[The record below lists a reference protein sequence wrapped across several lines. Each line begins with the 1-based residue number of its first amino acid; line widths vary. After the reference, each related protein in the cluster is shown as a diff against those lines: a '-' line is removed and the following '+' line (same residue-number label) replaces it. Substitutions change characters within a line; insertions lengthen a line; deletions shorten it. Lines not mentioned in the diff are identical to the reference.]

1 METLLQKI
9 KNHER
14 NWFETLVIWVI
25 IISSITIG
33 FETDPET
40 HARFFN
46 FFHYFELTVILFF
59 SLEIIINIY
68 ANAPHPL
75 NYFKNG
81 WNLFDFFI
89 VVASIIPFIL
99 QSNDNTAN
107 AVLILRVFR
116 LARVFR
122 VVHVIGHFKPLKDL
136 VETLVKSLP
145 AMAYVSLLMLILFYV
160 YAVVGVIM
168 FGTNDPIHFG
178 NLKTSFLTLF
188 QIVTGE
194 DWPDL
199 LKIQMYGSDLFGYAD
214 LPMIRRISNPQP
226 VIAVIYFVTFI
237 LIGAMVILNLFI
249 GIIVN
254 RMHLIAQNNNRNN
267 KADDYKIILESIEA
281 KSKEINDLVET
292 LKNKKRTE

>member
-1 METLLQKI
+1 MKTLLQKI

-25 IISSITIG
+25 LISSITIG
-33 FETDPET
+33 FETDPEV

-46 FFHYFELTVILFF
+46 FFHYFELTVVLFF

-68 ANAPHPL
+68 ANSPNPL

-81 WNLFDFFI
+81 WNLFDFII
-89 VVASIIPFIL
+89 VIASIIPLIL
-99 QSNDNTAN
+99 HYSDNTTN
-107 AVLILRVFR
+107 AILILRVFR

-136 VETLVKSLP
+136 VETLVKSLT

-160 YAVVGVIM
+160 YAVIGVIM
-168 FGTNDPIHFG
+168 FGSTDNANFG
-178 NLKTSFLTLF
+178 NISITFLTLF

-194 DWPDL
+194 NWPDL
-199 LKIQMYGSDLFGYAD
+199 LRSQMNGSD
-214 LPMIRRISNPQP
+214 SQP
-226 VIAVIYFVTFI
+226 VFAVIYFVSFI
-237 LIGAMVILNLFI
+237 LIGSMVILNLFI

-254 RMHLIAQNNNRNN
+254 RMNTVAQNNHNNR
-267 KADDYKIILESIEA
+267 KKTEREELVSSIEL
-281 KSKEINDLVET
+281 KLEEINNLVIK
-292 LKNKKRTE
+292 LKNDNSVK